1 MPLANIGDAS
11 LHYEIVG
18 RDEGTPV
25 LLVAGLGG
33 VAGYWQPNLEAFA
46 ARHRVLLHD
55 HRGTGRSTHSELPYS
70 VELMATDLLRLMDAL
85 DVERAHLVG
94 HSTGGA
100 IGQVL
105 AATQPERVASL
116 VLYASWAR
124 LDAQMARC
132 LALRRTLLRSA
143 GIAEYHRAT
152 PVFLYPPDHVCAHHD
167 ALEHDI
173 AAATAGSPSASI
185 LESRVDGIMAFD
197 GLPYLPRIQCPT
209 LVLVAD
215 DDILT
220 PPDSSRLLAERI
232 AGARLVR
239 TPHGAHALSRVEPA
253 FFNDTVLAFLAQHS
267 TETTEAT
274 P

>member
-1 MPLANIGDAS
+1 MPLANIGDAQI
-11 LHYEIVG
+11 HYDIVG

-33 VAGYWQPNLEAFA
+33 VASYWQPNLDAFA
-46 ARHRVLLHD
+46 VRHRVVLHD
-55 HRGTGRSTHSELPYS
+55 HRGTGHSTHSEMPYS
-70 VELMATDLLRLMDAL
+70 VELMASDVLRLMDTL
-85 DVERAHLVG
+85 DIARAHLVG

-105 AATQPERVASL
+105 AATQPERIASL
-116 VLYASWAR
+116 VLYATWAT

-132 LALRRTLLRSA
+132 LTLRRTLLRSA
-143 GIAEYHRAT
+143 GIAAYHRAT
-152 PVFLYPPDHVCAHHD
+152 PLFLYPPDHVCAHHD
-167 ALEHDI
+167 ALERDI

-185 LESRVDGIMAFD
+185 LEGRIDGIMAFD

-220 PPDSSRLLAERI
+220 PAYSSDLLAARI
-232 AGARLVR
+232 AGAQLVR

-253 FFNDTVLAFLAQHS
+253 FFNDTVLAFLAQHA
-267 TETTEAT
+267 THPEAT